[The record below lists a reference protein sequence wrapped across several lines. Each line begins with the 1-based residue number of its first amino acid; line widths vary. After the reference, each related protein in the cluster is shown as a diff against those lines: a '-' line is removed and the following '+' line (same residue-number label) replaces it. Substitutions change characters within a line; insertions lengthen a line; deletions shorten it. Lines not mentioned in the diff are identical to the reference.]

1 MLVPI
6 NWLKDYVDIKLPLKD
21 LMWKMTEAGLT
32 CESYKKVGDQIILD
46 VEVTANRPDWMSI
59 IGVAREIAAIQGIK
73 TKIKDPKELPNPKK
87 LLPIKLNTDFTLFD
101 RWAGVVISDVEIK
114 ESP

>member
-6 NWLKDYVDIKLPLKD
+6 SWLKDFVDIKLQLED

-32 CESYKKVGDQIILD
+32 CESYEEVRDEKILD

-59 IGVAREIAAIQGIK
+59 VGIAREVAAVQGVS
-73 TKIKDPKELPNPKK
+73 LKK
-87 LLPIKLNTDFTLFD
+87 LKNSKIPKLQ
-101 RWAGVVISDVEIK
+101 AS
-114 ESP
+114 